1 MHDIA
6 RFETPE
12 NIAIT
17 YRLAGPGTRFVA
29 FLFDSLLI
37 FVALVLVFIALVVLA
52 VVTESTMFDVAGL
65 AAILVFTIGVGFV
78 NIAYYGVFEWFMNGQ
93 TPGKRLARIRVVS
106 DGGFSLTFS
115 GVVIRNV
122 FRLID
127 VIPLLW
133 VVPVVTRK
141 MQRFGDIVA
150 GTIVV
155 TEQTGRVN
163 PIREILATRPASDAV
178 FTFSPDQL
186 RALRTIDVDAVE
198 RFLERRGVLHIDHR
212 AALAER
218 LTRGLVRRLQPSVP
232 PNADE
237 RERFLEDVLA
247 AYARRETRELS

>member
-37 FVALVLVFIALVVLA
+37 FAALVMLFIGFVVFALVV
-52 VVTESTMFDVAGL
+52 ESTAFDITGV
-65 AAILVFTIGVGFV
+65 AAILVFVVGVGFV

-93 TPGKRLARIRVVS
+93 TPGKRMARIRVVS

-115 GVVIRNV
+115 GVVIRNI

-127 VIPLLW
+127 VVPLLW
-133 VVPVVTRK
+133 IVPVVTRK

-150 GTIVV
+150 GTIVI
-155 TEQTGRVN
+155 TEQVGRVN
-163 PIREILATRPASDAV
+163 PIRELLATRPTSDAL
-178 FTFSPDQL
+178 FAFSPDQL
-186 RALRTIDVDAVE
+186 RALRKVDVDAVE
-198 RFLERRGVLHIDHR
+198 RFLERRSVLHVDHR
-212 AALAER
+212 ATLAER
-218 LTRGLVRRLQPSVP
+218 LTRGLVRRLEPTAP

-237 RERFLEDVLA
+237 RERFLEDLLA